1 MEEVIG
7 KFKSMIDQLQE
18 YIDKIDNPFKYRI
31 YINKNK
37 VNYKYIQDI
46 DFRNIDYDFINN
58 LPDNVAF
65 CIVDKDQFDNF
76 DDYFRKEGLM

>member
-7 KFKSMIDQLQE
+7 KFKNMINQLQE

-37 VNYKYIQDI
+37 VDYKYIQDI
-46 DFRNIDYDFINN
+46 DFRDIDYDFINN

-65 CIVDKDQFDNF
+65 CVIDKDKFDKF
-76 DDYFRKEGLM
+76 DIWS

>member
-37 VNYKYIQDI
+37 VDYKYIQDI
-46 DFRNIDYDFINN
+46 DFRDIDYDFINN